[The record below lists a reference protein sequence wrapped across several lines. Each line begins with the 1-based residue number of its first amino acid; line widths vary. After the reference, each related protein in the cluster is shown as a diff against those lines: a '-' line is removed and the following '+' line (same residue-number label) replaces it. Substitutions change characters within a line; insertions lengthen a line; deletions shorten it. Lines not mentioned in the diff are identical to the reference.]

1 MPPPRLDVLHGWK
14 EIANYMRKG
23 VRSVQR
29 YERKL
34 GLPIHRIGRKSGSA
48 VLATKAELDAW
59 ISTTPVG
66 TNESPRRVPPG
77 LTSRLGAD
85 FLRIDSETALTFSAI
100 ALDTRDSEKRIRAT
114 RTARKAYNSIMRLSK
129 NIEFTEAERQKLD
142 ANLQRLK
149 DELQRLG
156 ERL

>member
-29 YERKL
+29 YELQL
-34 GLPIHRIGRKSGSA
+34 GLPVHRIAGKSGSA

-59 ISTTPVG
+59 VSATPVR
-66 TNESPRRVPPG
+66 TNESPRRVPTG
-77 LTSRLGAD
+77 RTNRLGVE
-85 FLRIDSETALTFSAI
+85 FLQVDSQIALTFSAI

-114 RTARKAYNSIMRLSK
+114 RTARKAYDSIMRLSK

-149 DELQRLG
+149 SELQRLG
-156 ERL
+156 ERV